1 MDRSK
6 LLAGTIRLL
15 LFRPK
20 HLSSRIF
27 GNDDDPCRRRT
38 ILSSGIIVTTLV
50 AKFVGFYGW
59 RVRAGQCTSVTH
71 LWIHHPP
78 ECNKMKSSSTKTRR
92 PPPPLPGTKVHHNN
106 DEDDHHR
113 REPRPSALAIW
124 IVAARPHTLTA
135 SLSPLIVAFALT
147 RPPALY
153 FCLWLLFCVTVQIGT
168 NLHNDYADFV
178 LGADTADNRRVGS
191 GMARATARGWWTP
204 RQTCVASTAALSI
217 TCVSGVTLVA
227 AAGLWRDP
235 LMWGIVLSSLY
246 NAFAYTGGPYPLG
259 YLGLLPHPRW
269 SIAYAGL
276 GEVFV
281 FAYFGLAATLTLP
294 YILYMEE
301 IEDGKRQ
308 VPDSSSSMDYYYW
321 TGQWIC
327 AAQMGLLAINII
339 VVNNLRDRLTDVH
352 AGKRTTAV
360 RFGRRFCEVEYL
372 LCNVLAFGLV
382 LAHAALTTRSG
393 GEGVSSSLPPPLR
406 QRRLLPLFSI
416 VPALRETLC
425 VLRKEG
431 PDLNVHVG
439 GAAKVQLLFALL
451 VALGEAADR

>member
-1 MDRSK
+1 
-6 LLAGTIRLL
+6 
-15 LFRPK
+15 
-20 HLSSRIF
+20 
-27 GNDDDPCRRRT
+27 
-38 ILSSGIIVTTLV
+38 
-50 AKFVGFYGW
+50 
-59 RVRAGQCTSVTH
+59 
-71 LWIHHPP
+71 
-78 ECNKMKSSSTKTRR
+78 MKSSPTSTKKAKTRR
-92 PPPPLPGTKVHHNN
+92 PPPPLPGTKVHHND
-106 DEDDHHR
+106 DEDDLHG

-217 TCVSGVTLVA
+217 TCGAGVTLVA

-235 LMWGIVLSSLY
+235 LLWGIVLSSLY

-259 YLGLLPHPRW
+259 DLGLLPHPRW

-294 YILYMEE
+294 YILYKEQ
-301 IEDGKRQ
+301 IENGKRLVQ
-308 VPDSSSSMDYYYW
+308 DTACNDSRSMDNYYW

-339 VVNNLRDRLTDVH
+339 VVNNLRDRFTDVH

-360 RFGRRFCEVEYL
+360 RFGRRFCEVEYV
-372 LCNVLAFGLV
+372 LCSVLAFGLV
-382 LAHAALTTRSG
+382 LVHAALTTRSG
-393 GEGVSSSLPPPLR
+393 GEVVSSSLPPSWR
-406 QRRLLPLFSI
+406 QRRLLPLFSV